1 MMQPSQA
8 VLYEET
14 EGVAVITLN
23 RPHALNALDLPT
35 LQCLAELLDMIA
47 ARDSVKAVILT
58 GAGTRAFSAG
68 ADIRYLS
75 AATPLEVRD
84 FARLAVQV
92 TGKIETLGKV
102 VVAALNGDA
111 FGGGLELAEACMIRL
126 AARHARLGHPEVRIG
141 AVAGFG
147 GTTRLA
153 RLVGKGRSAEMLLR
167 GRAVEAEEA
176 VRIGLIH
183 DAPAADRLM
192 DDARAIVRD
201 ILEQSPSAVRLTWE
215 ALHRGLNMTLE
226 ESAELGADFFGLV
239 AATEDF
245 RTGTR
250 AFVEKTRPVY
260 TGR

>member
-1 MMQPSQA
+1 MMQSNQA

-14 EGVAVITLN
+14 EGFAVITLN

-35 LQCLAELLDMIA
+35 LQRLAELLDMIA
-47 ARDSVKAVILT
+47 ARASVGAVILT

-68 ADIRYLS
+68 ADIKYLS
-75 AATPLEVRD
+75 GATPLEVRD

-92 TGKIETLGKV
+92 TGKIEKLGKV

-111 FGGGLELAEACMIRL
+111 FGGGLELAEACMIRV
-126 AARHARLGHPEVRIG
+126 AASHAKLGHPEVRIG

-153 RLVGKGRSAEMLLR
+153 RLVGKGRAAEMLLR
-167 GRAVEAEEA
+167 GRAVESAEA

-183 DAPAADRLM
+183 DVSATDRLM

-201 ILEQSPSAVRLTWE
+201 ILEQSPTAVRLTWE
-215 ALHRGLNMTLE
+215 ALHRGLNITLE

-239 AATEDF
+239 AATDDF
-245 RTGTR
+245 RIGTR
-250 AFVEKTRPVY
+250 AFVEKTRPRY

>member
-1 MMQPSQA
+1 MMQPNQP

-14 EGVAVITLN
+14 DGVAVITFN

-35 LQCLAELLDMIA
+35 LQRVAELLDMVA
-47 ARDSVKAVILT
+47 ARASVKAVILT

-75 AATPLEVRD
+75 GATPLEVRD

-92 TGKIETLGKV
+92 TGKIEKLGKV
-102 VVAALNGDA
+102 VVAAINGDA

-153 RLVGKGRSAEMLLR
+153 RLVGKGRAADMLLR
-167 GRAVEAEEA
+167 GRALDTEEA
-176 VRIGLIH
+176 ARIGLIQEVS
-183 DAPAADRLM
+183 AADRLL
-192 DDARAIVRD
+192 DDAHAIVRE
-201 ILEQSPSAVRLTWE
+201 ILECSPVAVRLSWE
-215 ALHRGLNMTLE
+215 ALHRGLNLTLE
-226 ESAELGADFFGLV
+226 ESAELGADYFGLV

-245 RTGTR
+245 RIGTR
-250 AFVEKTRPVY
+250 AFVEKARPVY